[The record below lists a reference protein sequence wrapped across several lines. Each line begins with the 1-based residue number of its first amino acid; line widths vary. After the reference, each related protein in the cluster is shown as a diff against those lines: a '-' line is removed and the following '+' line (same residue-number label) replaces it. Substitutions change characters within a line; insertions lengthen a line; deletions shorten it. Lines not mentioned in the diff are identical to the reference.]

1 MAYIQWGVLLFG
13 QRYLNEEL
21 TEMVKSWVVI
31 EKDDQVVNELAKE
44 ALDMQK
50 ILKMRWKMRQK

>member
-1 MAYIQWGVLLFG
+1 MGGSSFG